1 METRIPALKPVR
13 PERRRGGKLAAVLA
27 VLFFIVMIVLFLQ
40 SSLSKVT
47 EIQIR
52 GTRHADPEA
61 VRAAAGVQEGDW
73 FLYPWASELER
84 RVRTVP
90 AVEDAVAVWRFPGL
104 LIIWVR
110 EYPEVA
116 LEISPAGKLG
126 IVLANGLA
134 VPPAGTLVPDKPVLT
149 GWNPDDPNRLALAR
163 ELGRI
168 PPELLNDVS
177 EIVPDPSNA
186 YPDRIRIYTRSRF
199 EVVTTVSKLGEKLP
213 YLDSIVE
220 NREPGLLTLLDADTY
235 TPFSALQSPT
245 EDLEGSP
252 PEAEKTE

>member
-104 LIIWVR
+104 LIIWVQ

-116 LEISPAGKLG
+116 VEISPAGSLG
-126 IVLANGLA
+126 IVLANGLT
-134 VPPAGTLVPDKPVLT
+134 VPLPGALVPDKPVLT
-149 GWNPDDPNRLALAR
+149 GWNPDDPNRQALAR
-163 ELGRI
+163 ELGEI

-199 EVVTTVSKLGEKLP
+199 EVVTTVSKLKEKLP
-213 YLDSIVE
+213 YLDEIVE
-220 NREPGLLTLLDADTY
+220 NREPGLLTLLDADSY
-235 TPFSALQSPT
+235 TPFSALQTPT
-245 EDLEGSP
+245 EDLSVGP
-252 PEAEKTE
+252 AEAEKTD